1 MGYSRATLVPSE
13 SFEVDLQWTV
23 QHAVTDD
30 NIMFVHLLDH
40 KGQAVAGVNAY
51 PLEHAYRTYEWKP
64 GETIITRTLLDIPA
78 SVRLGSIVLSCE
90 CIPHLT
96 LSVYRPWMQPS

>member
-23 QHAVTDD
+23 QLAVTDD

-78 SVRLGSIVLSCE
+78 SVRPGSIVLSCE

-96 LSVYRPWMQPS
+96 LSVYRPWMQPT